1 MKHRNPYTLYS
12 RNNVWYYR
20 VYDEDNKRLAFS
32 TGQKTKAKAN
42 AFVMSRFK
50 LGTLIPNKPN
60 NKVVTFETYAI
71 NWWDWDKCLYI
82 KHEKARGVEFSRR
95 YCHNQMMT
103 LKNHLIPAFGKM
115 RLSQI
120 TVAKVEDWLFAKVDV
135 DGKAPKTANNCLNAL
150 SVMLGE
156 ACRRELIKDNP
167 CKKIKQLKP
176 RCKQRGILTMEEVSK
191 LFSSLKNW
199 DNDIFAYAGN
209 LLASC
214 TGMRS
219 REVAAIRGINL
230 KKDHLEISE
239 SFDEMFGIKPTKT
252 HDSRKLPLPQ
262 KVLDVLHS
270 IKRGDDDY
278 LFTLNGKKPVN
289 QHFFLYALYDALEKI
304 GVTKEERIKRNIVF
318 HSWRHFLN
326 SQLLAN
332 NISETKTQKITG
344 HKTLEMT
351 KHYAHF
357 NAKDFQD
364 VLEVTSEIISG

>member
-1 MKHRNPYTLYS
+1 
-12 RNNVWYYR
+12 
-20 VYDEDNKRLAFS
+20 
-32 TGQKTKAKAN
+32 
-42 AFVMSRFK
+42 
-50 LGTLIPNKPN
+50 
-60 NKVVTFETYAI
+60 
-71 NWWDWDKCLYI
+71 
-82 KHEKARGVEFSRR
+82 
-95 YCHNQMMT
+95 
-103 LKNHLIPAFGKM
+103 
-115 RLSQI
+115 
-120 TVAKVEDWLFAKVDV
+120 
-135 DGKAPKTANNCLNAL
+135 
-150 SVMLGE
+150 
-156 ACRRELIKDNP
+156 
-167 CKKIKQLKP
+167 
-176 RCKQRGILTMEEVSK
+176 GILTTEEVNK
-191 LFSSLKNW
+191 LFSSLDIW

-239 SFDEMFGIKPTKT
+239 SFDEMFGMKPTKT

-344 HKTLEMT
+344 HKTL
-351 KHYAHF
+351 
-357 NAKDFQD
+357 
-364 VLEVTSEIISG
+364 LGSGGLNH

>member
-1 MKHRNPYTLYS
+1 MKHRNPYTLYF

-20 VYDEDNKRLAFS
+20 VYDENNKRLAFS

-42 AFVMSRFK
+42 AFVISRFK
-50 LGTLIPNKPN
+50 QGTAIPNKPN
-60 NKVVTFETYAI
+60 SKVITFEAYAV

-82 KHEKARGVEFSRR
+82 KHEKARGVEFSQR
-95 YCHNQMMT
+95 YCHNQKML
-103 LKNHLIPAFGKM
+103 LKNHLIPTFGKM

-135 DGKAPKTANNCLNAL
+135 DGKAPKTANNCLNTL

-167 CKKIKQLKP
+167 CKKVKQLKP
-176 RCKQRGILTMEEVSK
+176 RCKQRGILTTEEVNK
-191 LFSSLKNW
+191 LFSSLDIW

-239 SFDEMFGIKPTKT
+239 SFDEMFGMKPTKT

-270 IKRGDDDY
+270 IKRGDVDY

-344 HKTLEMT
+344 HKTL
-351 KHYAHF
+351 
-357 NAKDFQD
+357 
-364 VLEVTSEIISG
+364 LGSGGLNH